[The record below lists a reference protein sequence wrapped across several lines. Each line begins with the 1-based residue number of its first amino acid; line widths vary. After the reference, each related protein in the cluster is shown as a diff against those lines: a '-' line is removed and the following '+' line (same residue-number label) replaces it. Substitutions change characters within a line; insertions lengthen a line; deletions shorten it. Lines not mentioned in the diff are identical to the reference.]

1 MSITK
6 DKTYDKELERDNLRQ
21 WLNLTNQNFTDKLIK
36 HYPVLSTSNQLMD
49 VCCLT
54 ALNLSIE
61 DIATLLGI
69 GERTVERYTSDI
81 CKKVGLP
88 KGGKHIFVEFIN
100 SIKELE
106 A

>member
-1 MSITK
+1 
-6 DKTYDKELERDNLRQ
+6 
-21 WLNLTNQNFTDKLIK
+21 
-36 HYPVLSTSNQLMD
+36 MD

-100 SIKELE
+100 SIKSWKRDLCTFLTF
-106 A
+106 AFRHNISFSAIKCGIKYR

>member
-1 MSITK
+1 M
-6 DKTYDKELERDNLRQ
+6 LFN
-21 WLNLTNQNFTDKLIK
+21 
-36 HYPVLSTSNQLMD
+36 
-49 VCCLT
+49 